1 MSSEGIPTVRLDG
14 GMVQW
19 EYRVAHIPAD
29 GMFAK
34 SFDVDEIGEYLNGVG
49 LEGWELVSLA
59 PVQNNTT
66 TNGLIAV
73 LKRQRR

>member
-1 MSSEGIPTVRLDG
+1 MSSEGMPTVRLDG
-14 GMVQW
+14 GMIQW
-19 EYRVAHIPAD
+19 EYRVAHIPSD
-29 GMFAK
+29 GIFGAI
-34 SFDVDEIGEYLNGVG
+34 FDVDEIGEYLNGVG

-59 PVQNNTT
+59 PIQNNET